1 MIKFKSKIALT
12 LTALGLI
19 FPSSSHAMSLDEIY
33 RDVIR
38 SNNSGYLPIYV
49 KNRNAPQFLLDEEK
63 LKDAQEVP
71 PIINEPQKN
80 MIIDFEDYRL
90 QREQEEKAKTQ
101 RWLKAI
107 EAVKKNNVT
116 PLDLKEIESKEELD
130 DPTATEILAFMYAR
144 GIGVKM
150 DLIKAFKLYR
160 KAERLNIPNAKE
172 NAIKV
177 YKVMTPDQRAKLNT
191 AKK

>member
-71 PIINEPQKN
+71 PVINEPQKN

-130 DPTATEILAFMYAR
+130 DPTATGILAFMYAR

>member
-71 PIINEPQKN
+71 PVINEPKKN

>member
-49 KNRNAPQFLLDEEK
+49 NNRNAPQFLLDEEK

-71 PIINEPQKN
+71 PVINEPQKN

-144 GIGVKM
+144 GIGVKI

>member
-1 MIKFKSKIALT
+1 MIKFKAKIALIA
-12 LTALGLI
+12 TALLL
-19 FPSSSHAMSLDEIY
+19 SSGAQGTSLDEIY

-38 SNNSGYLPIYV
+38 SDNSGYLPIYV

-63 LKDAQEVP
+63 LKEAQNIP
-71 PIINEPQKN
+71 PVVTEPQKN
-80 MIIDFEDYRL
+80 MVIDFEDYRL
-90 QREQEEKAKTQ
+90 KREQEETAKTE

-107 EAVKKNNVT
+107 EAVKKNNVK
-116 PLDLKEIESKEELD
+116 PMDLHEIETREEAS

-150 DLIKAFKLYR
+150 NLIKAFKLYR
-160 KAERLNIPNAKE
+160 KAEQLNVPNAKD

-191 AKK
+191 SSNN

>member
-71 PIINEPQKN
+71 PVINEPQKN

-177 YKVMTPDQRAKLNT
+177 YKVMAPDQRAKLNT

>member
-71 PIINEPQKN
+71 PVINEPQKN
-80 MIIDFEDYRL
+80 IIIDFEDYRL

-144 GIGVKM
+144 GIGVKI

>member
-71 PIINEPQKN
+71 PVINEPQKN

>member
-12 LTALGLI
+12 LTALGLT

-71 PIINEPQKN
+71 PVINEPQKN

>member
-1 MIKFKSKIALT
+1 MIKFKAKIALT
-12 LTALGLI
+12 AIALLLSPTAQGT
-19 FPSSSHAMSLDEIY
+19 SLDEIY

-38 SNNSGYLPIYV
+38 SDNSGYLPIYV

-63 LKDAQEVP
+63 LKEAQDVP
-71 PIINEPQKN
+71 PVVAEPQKN
-80 MIIDFEDYRL
+80 MVIDFEDYRL
-90 QREQEEKAKTQ
+90 KREQAEKAKTQ

-107 EAVKKNNVT
+107 DAVKKNNVT
-116 PLDLKEIESKEELD
+116 PIDLHEIEIREEAS

-150 DLIKAFKLYR
+150 NLVKAFKLYR
-160 KAERLNIPNAKE
+160 KAEQLNVPNAKD

-191 AKK
+191 SQKK

>member
-71 PIINEPQKN
+71 PVINEPQKN

-144 GIGVKM
+144 GIGVKI

>member
-71 PIINEPQKN
+71 PVINELQKN

>member
-38 SNNSGYLPIYV
+38 SNNSGYLPIYD

-71 PIINEPQKN
+71 PVINELQKN

>member
-1 MIKFKSKIALT
+1 MIKFKAKIALT
-12 LTALGLI
+12 AIALLLSPTAQGT
-19 FPSSSHAMSLDEIY
+19 SLDEIY

-38 SNNSGYLPIYV
+38 SDNSGYLPIYV

-63 LKDAQEVP
+63 LKEAQDVP
-71 PIINEPQKN
+71 PVVAEPQKN
-80 MIIDFEDYRL
+80 MVIDFEDYRL
-90 QREQEEKAKTQ
+90 KREQAEKAKTQ

-107 EAVKKNNVT
+107 DAVKKNNVT
-116 PLDLKEIESKEELD
+116 PIDLHEIEIREEAS

-150 DLIKAFKLYR
+150 NLVKAFKLYR
-160 KAERLNIPNAKE
+160 KAEQLNVPNAKD

-191 AKK
+191 SQKN

>member
-71 PIINEPQKN
+71 PVINEPQKN

-150 DLIKAFKLYR
+150 DLIKLSFS
-160 KAERLNIPNAKE
+160 I
-172 NAIKV
+172 
-177 YKVMTPDQRAKLNT
+177 
-191 AKK
+191 

>member
-1 MIKFKSKIALT
+1 MIKFKAKIALIA
-12 LTALGLI
+12 TALLLSPNAQGT
-19 FPSSSHAMSLDEIY
+19 SLDEIY

-38 SNNSGYLPIYV
+38 SDNSGYLPIYV

-63 LKDAQEVP
+63 LKEAQDIP
-71 PIINEPQKN
+71 PVVTEPQKN
-80 MIIDFEDYRL
+80 MVIYFEDYRL
-90 QREQEEKAKTQ
+90 KREQEETAKAQ

-116 PLDLKEIESKEELD
+116 PMDLHEIEIREEAS

-150 DLIKAFKLYR
+150 NLVKAFKLYR
-160 KAERLNIPNAKE
+160 KAEQLNVPNAKD

-191 AKK
+191 SSNN

>member
-71 PIINEPQKN
+71 LVINEPQKN

>member
-1 MIKFKSKIALT
+1 MQRKALADKIL
-12 LTALGLI
+12 LLGISEKNISLI
-19 FPSSSHAMSLDEIY
+19 REF
-33 RDVIR
+33 DV
-38 SNNSGYLPIYV
+38 NSVQGKLEE
-49 KNRNAPQFLLDEEK
+49 QFDEEK

-71 PIINEPQKN
+71 PVINEPQKN

-107 EAVKKNNVT
+107 EAVKKNNIT

-177 YKVMTPDQRAKLNT
+177 YKDMTPHKRAKLNT
-191 AKK
+191 AKKK

>member
-71 PIINEPQKN
+71 PVINVPQKN

>member
-38 SNNSGYLPIYV
+38 SNNSGYFPIYV

-71 PIINEPQKN
+71 PVINEPQKN

-107 EAVKKNNVT
+107 EAVKKNTVT